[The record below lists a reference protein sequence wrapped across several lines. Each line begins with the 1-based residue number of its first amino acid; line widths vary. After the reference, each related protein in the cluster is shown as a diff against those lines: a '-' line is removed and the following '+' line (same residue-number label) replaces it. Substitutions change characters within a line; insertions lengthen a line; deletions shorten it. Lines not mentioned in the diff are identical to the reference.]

1 MWGEII
7 GGALSFLGQ
16 QSANEEN
23 ARSSA
28 AQMEFQ
34 ERMSNTAHQ
43 REVVDL
49 RAAGLNPILSAK
61 LGGASSPS
69 GSQYKAENALGK
81 GVESANSARA
91 ISSAIDLNEA
101 SAEKARADA
110 ALSNVQS
117 AKVAQDTMVGKQ
129 DEALKN
135 AQHNLAQVTSGL
147 VGNQSINEAIKGD
160 ILLLE
165 KQLAEYELQKAPHL
179 LASVQSQM
187 DSLAYAAQEARNKNE
202 ISETTFGKLL
212 TSISQI
218 STALQ
223 GGLNAANSAKSLA
236 TPSYKGRFSKP

>member
-23 ARSSA
+23 ALSSA

-91 ISSAIDLNEA
+91 ISSAIELNEA
-101 SAEKARADA
+101 SADKARADA
-110 ALSNVQS
+110 ALSNVS
-117 AKVAQDTMVGKQ
+117 AAKVAQDTMVGKQ
-129 DEALKN
+129 EEALKN
-135 AQHNLAQVTSGL
+135 AMQNLTQAQTGL
-147 VGNQSINEAIKGD
+147 VGGQAINEAIKTD
-160 ILLLE
+160 ILNLE

-179 LASVQSQM
+179 LNSVMSQM
-187 DSLAYAAQEARNKNE
+187 DTLAAQAQEARNKNE
-202 ISETTFGKLL
+202 ISETTFGQIL

-223 GGLNAANSAKSLA
+223 GGLNAANSAKTLA
-236 TPSYKGRFSKP
+236 TPAYKGRFSKP

>member
-69 GSQYKAENALGK
+69 GSQYKAENAAGK
-81 GVESANSARA
+81 GVEAFNSARA
-91 ISSAIDLNEA
+91 ISSTIDLNEA

-110 ALSNVQS
+110 ALSNVTA
-117 AKVAQDTMVGKQ
+117 AKVAQDRETGVQ
-129 DEALKN
+129 DAALKN
-135 AQHNLAQVTSGL
+135 AQHNLAQAQSGL
-147 VGNQSINEAIKGD
+147 VGQQNTNEGIKGD
-160 ILLLE
+160 ILKLE
-165 KQLAEYELQKAPHL
+165 RELAEWELKKAPHL

-187 DSLAYAAQEARNKNE
+187 DSLAAQAQEARNKNE
-202 ISETTFGKLL
+202 ISETTFGQIL